1 MLQLVEM
8 EGKMTENGC
17 IEIPA
22 VVLEQAGICTGDTV
36 KLVYMAEDG
45 ELKNTAKEFLLARAG
60 QDVAEELAKEENIA
74 FQIPEELLRDAESR
88 WTQTLILCVRKD
100 ALSFCRQNLCRGRKC
115 RRNCLPSA
123 GELGI
128 TEDKVNIILRT
139 TEEGTDEK
147 PVYKL
152 LDEKGRILIPKE
164 FRQMAELESGDI
176 VKLSMSSGKIVVS
189 KVDIVEMGSQDPQ
202 AVEAYVNA
210 AVKHMS
216 PAKQVALAARILKFA
231 QQEGGTDC

>member
-60 QDVAEELAKEENIA
+60 Q
-74 FQIPEELLRDAESR
+74 
-88 WTQTLILCVRKD
+88 
-100 ALSFCRQNLCRGRKC
+100 KC

-123 GELGI
+123 GSLAS
-128 TEDKVNIILRT
+128 R
-139 TEEGTDEK
+139 
-147 PVYKL
+147 
-152 LDEKGRILIPKE
+152 RI
-164 FRQMAELESGDI
+164 R
-176 VKLSMSSGKIVVS
+176 
-189 KVDIVEMGSQDPQ
+189 
-202 AVEAYVNA
+202 
-210 AVKHMS
+210 
-216 PAKQVALAARILKFA
+216 
-231 QQEGGTDC
+231 

>member
-60 QDVAEELAKEENIA
+60 LDVAEELAKEENIA
-74 FQIPEELLRDAESR
+74 FQIPEELLRDAG
-88 WTQTLILCVRKD
+88 IPMD
-100 ALSFCRQNLCRGRKC
+100 ADLDIVCQEGRIII
-115 RRNCLPSA
+115 LPSELVQGTEVPEELLA
-123 GELGI
+123 ICRELGI
-128 TEDKVNIILRT
+128 TEDKV
-139 TEEGTDEK
+139 
-147 PVYKL
+147 

-164 FRQMAELESGDI
+164 FRQMVELESGDI
-176 VKLSMSSGKIVVS
+176 VKLSVSSGKIMVS

>member
-36 KLVYMAEDG
+36 KLVYVAEDG

-74 FQIPEELLRDAESR
+74 FQIPEELLRDAG
-88 WTQTLILCVRKD
+88 IPMD
-100 ALSFCRQNLCRGRKC
+100 ADLDIVCQEGRIII
-115 RRNCLPSA
+115 LPSELVQGTKVPEELLA
-123 GELGI
+123 ICRELGI

-147 PVYKL
+147 TGV
-152 LDEKGRILIPKE
+152 
-164 FRQMAELESGDI
+164 
-176 VKLSMSSGKIVVS
+176 
-189 KVDIVEMGSQDPQ
+189 
-202 AVEAYVNA
+202 
-210 AVKHMS
+210 
-216 PAKQVALAARILKFA
+216 
-231 QQEGGTDC
+231 

>member
-45 ELKNTAKEFLLARAG
+45 ELKNTAKE
-60 QDVAEELAKEENIA
+60 ENIA
-74 FQIPEELLRDAESR
+74 FQIPEELLRDAG
-88 WTQTLILCVRKD
+88 IPMD
-100 ALSFCRQNLCRGRKC
+100 ADLDIVCQEGRIII
-115 RRNCLPSA
+115 LPSELVQGTEVPEELLA
-123 GELGI
+123 ICRELGI

-147 PVYKL
+147 TGV
-152 LDEKGRILIPKE
+152 
-164 FRQMAELESGDI
+164 
-176 VKLSMSSGKIVVS
+176 
-189 KVDIVEMGSQDPQ
+189 
-202 AVEAYVNA
+202 
-210 AVKHMS
+210 
-216 PAKQVALAARILKFA
+216 
-231 QQEGGTDC
+231 

>member
-74 FQIPEELLRDAESR
+74 FQIPEELLQRKEPYMNLRSI
-88 WTQTLILCVRKD
+88 TTL
-100 ALSFCRQNLCRGRKC
+100 
-115 RRNCLPSA
+115 CLPDWTARGKS
-123 GELGI
+123 GI
-128 TEDKVNIILRT
+128 
-139 TEEGTDEK
+139 
-147 PVYKL
+147 
-152 LDEKGRILIPKE
+152 
-164 FRQMAELESGDI
+164 
-176 VKLSMSSGKIVVS
+176 SM
-189 KVDIVEMGSQDPQ
+189 
-202 AVEAYVNA
+202 
-210 AVKHMS
+210 
-216 PAKQVALAARILKFA
+216 
-231 QQEGGTDC
+231 

>member
-60 QDVAEELAKEENIA
+60 QDVAEELAKEELLRDAGIPMDA
-74 FQIPEELLRDAESR
+74 DLDIVCQEGRIIILPSELVQGTEVPEELLA
-88 WTQTLILCVRKD
+88 I
-100 ALSFCRQNLCRGRKC
+100 CR
-115 RRNCLPSA
+115 
-123 GELGI
+123 ELGI

-147 PVYKL
+147 TGV
-152 LDEKGRILIPKE
+152 
-164 FRQMAELESGDI
+164 
-176 VKLSMSSGKIVVS
+176 
-189 KVDIVEMGSQDPQ
+189 
-202 AVEAYVNA
+202 
-210 AVKHMS
+210 
-216 PAKQVALAARILKFA
+216 
-231 QQEGGTDC
+231 

>member
-74 FQIPEELLRDAESR
+74 FQIPEELLRDAG
-88 WTQTLILCVRKD
+88 IPMD
-100 ALSFCRQNLCRGRKC
+100 ADLDIVCQEGRIII
-115 RRNCLPSA
+115 LPS
-123 GELGI
+123 ELVHAQDRAQHPRLGPAQYR
-128 TEDKVNIILRT
+128 NRHHR
-139 TEEGTDEK
+139 
-147 PVYKL
+147 P
-152 LDEKGRILIPKE
+152 
-164 FRQMAELESGDI
+164 RQRRPHVGGAAAHSG
-176 VKLSMSSGKIVVS
+176 VR
-189 KVDIVEMGSQDPQ
+189 
-202 AVEAYVNA
+202 A
-210 AVKHMS
+210 ACG
-216 PAKQVALAARILKFA
+216 P
-231 QQEGGTDC
+231 

>member
-60 QDVAEELAKEENIA
+60 QELAKEGNIA
-74 FQIPEELLRDAESR
+74 LQIPEELLRDAG
-88 WTQTLILCVRKD
+88 IPMD
-100 ALSFCRQNLCRGRKC
+100 ADLDIVCQEGRIII
-115 RRNCLPSA
+115 LPSELVQGTEVPEELIA
-123 GELGI
+123 ICRELGI

-147 PVYKL
+147 TGV
-152 LDEKGRILIPKE
+152 
-164 FRQMAELESGDI
+164 
-176 VKLSMSSGKIVVS
+176 
-189 KVDIVEMGSQDPQ
+189 
-202 AVEAYVNA
+202 
-210 AVKHMS
+210 
-216 PAKQVALAARILKFA
+216 
-231 QQEGGTDC
+231 

>member
-60 QDVAEELAKEENIA
+60 QDVAE
-74 FQIPEELLRDAESR
+74 
-88 WTQTLILCVRKD
+88 
-100 ALSFCRQNLCRGRKC
+100 ALSSCRQNLCRGRKC

-123 GELGI
+123 GSLAS
-128 TEDKVNIILRT
+128 R
-139 TEEGTDEK
+139 
-147 PVYKL
+147 
-152 LDEKGRILIPKE
+152 RI
-164 FRQMAELESGDI
+164 R
-176 VKLSMSSGKIVVS
+176 
-189 KVDIVEMGSQDPQ
+189 
-202 AVEAYVNA
+202 
-210 AVKHMS
+210 
-216 PAKQVALAARILKFA
+216 
-231 QQEGGTDC
+231 

>member
-74 FQIPEELLRDAESR
+74 FQIPEELLRDAGISSADHCWHHHHPIR
-88 WTQTLILCVRKD
+88 FIHISVPVHG
-100 ALSFCRQNLCRGRKC
+100 FKC
-115 RRNCLPSA
+115 LMHGKQLFGSIGGVPSIA
-123 GELGI
+123 
-128 TEDKVNIILRT
+128 
-139 TEEGTDEK
+139 
-147 PVYKL
+147 
-152 LDEKGRILIPKE
+152 
-164 FRQMAELESGDI
+164 
-176 VKLSMSSGKIVVS
+176 
-189 KVDIVEMGSQDPQ
+189 
-202 AVEAYVNA
+202 
-210 AVKHMS
+210 
-216 PAKQVALAARILKFA
+216 
-231 QQEGGTDC
+231 